1 MRKAIILFAHGSR
14 DPDWALPFEHLRASI
29 KALMPGVDV
38 EIAYLEMMQ
47 PNLAATIEVLSD
59 LGVKAIEIVPA
70 FMAQGGHLSRD
81 LPKLLDEARQ
91 QHPDITINLQA
102 TLGEVQTVIDAM
114 ARHVVA
120 SMR

>member
-1 MRKAIILFAHGSR
+1 
-14 DPDWALPFEHLRASI
+14 
-29 KALMPGVDV
+29 
-38 EIAYLEMMQ
+38 MMQ

-59 LGVKAIEIVPA
+59 LGVEAIEIVPA